1 METEILEQQAMNKI
15 YNSGEPDELKKEN
28 IKMEESVADRFS
40 LVPSIL
46 GRHGEDLVLERPFLS
61 NDFSYLIVKDTPWQ
75 WHFLKFFNNT
85 YGMVLPIDYIIEYG
99 STYKNSKENGVL
111 HFRKEHEYILE
122 YRKASIEEFFSQ
134 MKELEEVFL
143 LLEDFKTEYNQ
154 IFREY
159 KEDAIYMYQDG
170 YVWKLSGYNRND
182 ITEYFDMY
190 LLLMS
195 LRPLVEEIYNDNN
208 HLKFL
213 YLVSKNN
220 IDYLYKGIDLKKKS
234 LISLPESL
242 QKTLDVVTISLDN
255 KLYNEVVDLDYSIAK
270 RKRGDKKVE
279 ELPITIVHK
288 DKWFFDGNLSLGLFG
303 NYLRGELFEFPS
315 ILSSTELSEPE
326 KKELIKKVVIEKK
339 QESLEKKNYL
349 NNQFLTRFFR
359 NRMESYRTL
368 FDQERWIEFLKLEN
382 FPLEEL
388 SISKVK
394 EFFLEKLNLIQTIP
408 KEELWEREEWKE
420 FCSYLD
426 LSALKAKIIPLYL
439 TITPSFMVVEYA
451 IFGHKENFIFTEE
464 YEILKWN

>member
-28 IKMEESVADRFS
+28 VQIDESVTNRFS

-46 GRHGEDLVLERPFLS
+46 GRHGEDLVLERPFFA
-61 NDFSYLIVKDTPWQ
+61 NDFSYLIVKDTSWQ
-75 WHFLKFFNNT
+75 WHFLKFFNNA

-99 STYKNSKENGVL
+99 STYKNSKENGTL

-122 YRKASIEEFFSQ
+122 YRKASIEEFSSQ

-159 KEDAIYMYQDG
+159 KEDAIYMYQEG
-170 YVWKLSGYNRND
+170 YIWKISGYSRND

-213 YLVSKNN
+213 YLVFKNN
-220 IDYLYKGIDLKKKS
+220 IEYLYKGIDLKKKS
-234 LISLPESL
+234 LNSLPEHL

-255 KLYNEVVDLDYSIAK
+255 KLYSEVVDLDYSVAK
-270 RKRGDKKVE
+270 RKRVDQKAE
-279 ELPITIVHK
+279 EPPITIVHK

-303 NYLRGELFEFPS
+303 NYLRGELFEFSS

-349 NNQFLTRFFR
+349 NNQFLTLFFR
-359 NRMESYRTL
+359 NRMESYKIL
-368 FDQERWIEFLKLEN
+368 FNQERWIDFLKLEN

-388 SISKVK
+388 SVNKVK
-394 EFFLEKLNLIQTIP
+394 EFFLEKLNFIKDIP
-408 KEELWEREEWKE
+408 KEELWESEEWKE

-426 LSALKAKIIPLYL
+426 FSALKEKVIPLYL
-439 TITPSFMVVEYA
+439 TITPLFMVVEYA